1 MSEQM
6 SVFLSTEPAPAHWG
20 EKAILFKFQSK
31 VQRFI

>member
-20 EKAILFKFQSK
+20 EKAILSFQNK